1 MESELKN
8 TENEL
13 KKPESKVKNTDKT
26 DKSKTQ
32 NNNRFFLF
40 VVLEILVITVFILG
54 AFFL

>member
-13 KKPESKVKNTDKT
+13 KNTESEVKNLDKT